1 MVGQDA
7 YARAR
12 RSGLKEYHARMQRRE
27 SPFLPV
33 LEEIEERLNAL
44 SHVPLGLHQI
54 PLSKVVGTASKG
66 RTNAFAANF
75 MPILD
80 PGCEFA
86 TKWGVLY
93 EGIVEQGLNQPVKVL
108 EYLNRYYLVEG
119 NKRVSVMKFLS
130 SVSIEAEVTRVMPR
144 RTDDPEN
151 VMYFEFLPF
160 YNDTQINYLWF
171 SKPGSYARLYELTGK
186 KPGERWTSEERSD
199 FLAAYMRFR
208 NEYKTREAASD
219 RGKLPA
225 TTGDAFLIYLEACG
239 YADAPKKFEPQLRS
253 EVKALWGEFEKDK
266 EAENVAL
273 IMKPD
278 ELKQNSKGSSLLNT
292 LFGPNSVKV
301 AFMYTRQPSQS
312 GWTYWHDLGRVN
324 LENAMGSRVKTTVC
338 VCEDPATYESELER
352 LIAEGN
358 DLIFTTSPVLLSAS
372 MKASVKHPGARI
384 LNCSLLA
391 SWQRVRSYYLRIY
404 EVKFLIGMIAG
415 ALTENDLVGY
425 IGDYP
430 IAGVAASI
438 NAFALG
444 ARMVNPRVKVKL
456 AWSTRRDYDP
466 ENPFGDERVEIIS
479 SRDVGAPSHH
489 AVEYGL
495 YAQRGGKKDSI
506 AIPVLDW
513 SRIYEFLTRSVLNG
527 NWKEDGVSQPKAVNY
542 WWGMSSEAVDIVMSQ
557 RMDIGLKRLV
567 ELVKEHIRE
576 GVFWPFESIIRD
588 QAGEIRCPV
597 DSRLTPAEVISMD
610 WLVDNVVGGFPALDE
625 LKDEAKAL
633 VELQGIRE
641 INLPTASSFSWKA
654 EEN

>member
-1 MVGQDA
+1 MDGQDA

-12 RSGLKEYHARMQRRE
+12 KSGLKEYHARMQRRV

-33 LEEIEERLNAL
+33 LEEVEERLNAL
-44 SHVPLGLHQI
+44 SHVPLGLQQI

-86 TKWGVLY
+86 VKWSLLF

-108 EYLNRYYLVEG
+108 EYMNRFYLVEG
-119 NKRVSVMKFLS
+119 NKRVSVMKYLDS
-130 SVSIEAEVTRVMPR
+130 ISIEAEVTRVLPG
-144 RTDDPEN
+144 RTDDTEN
-151 VMYFEFLPF
+151 IVYYEFLPF
-160 YNDTQINYLWF
+160 YADTGINYLWF
-171 SKPGSYARLYELTGK
+171 SRPGSFARLYELTGK
-186 KPGERWTSEERSD
+186 TPGERWTSEERSD
-199 FLAAYMRFR
+199 FDAAYMRFR
-208 NEYKTREAASD
+208 NEYKAREASSD
-219 RGKLPA
+219 KRKLPA
-225 TTGDAFLIYLEACG
+225 TTGDAFLIYLDATG
-239 YADAPKKFEPQLRS
+239 YAEAPKKYDRQIRS

-266 EAENVAL
+266 EQENVAL

-278 ELKQNSKGSSLLNT
+278 ELKQGGSLLNT
-292 LFGPNSVKV
+292 LFGPSCVKV

-324 LENAMGSRVKTTVC
+324 LENAMGNRVKTTVC
-338 VCEDPATYESELER
+338 VCEDPAAYEDEIEKQ
-352 LIAEGN
+352 IAAGN
-358 DLIFTTSPVLLSAS
+358 DLIFATSPVMLSAC
-372 MKASVKHPGARI
+372 MKASVKHPDARI

-415 ALTENDLVGY
+415 ALTENDRVGY

-444 ARMVNPRVKVKL
+444 ARMVNPRVKVML
-456 AWSTRRDYDP
+456 EWSTRKGFDP
-466 ENPFGDERVEIIS
+466 DNPFGDPSVEVIS

-495 YAQRGGKKDSI
+495 YARRDGKKQSI

-513 SRIYEFLTRSVLNG
+513 SRIYESVARSVLTG
-527 NWKEDGVSQPKAVNY
+527 NWKEAGSGKAQAVNY
-542 WWGMSSEAVDIVMSQ
+542 WWGLSSDAVDIVMSQ

-567 ELVKEHIRE
+567 EMVKENIRE

-597 DSRLTPAEVISMD
+597 DGRLTPADVVAMD
-610 WLVDNVVGGFPALDE
+610 WLVDNVVGGFPAIDD

-641 INLPTASSFSWKA
+641 ISLPNPSAFSWKA
-654 EEN
+654 EAE

>member
-1 MVGQDA
+1 MMGEEA

-12 RSGLKEYHARMQRRE
+12 KQGLKEYHNRMQRRQ

-33 LEEIEERLNAL
+33 LEEMEEQLNAL
-44 SHVPLGLHQI
+44 SHVPLGLVQI
-54 PLSKVVGTASKG
+54 PLKKVVGTASKG

-80 PGCEFA
+80 PGSEFSV
-86 TKWGVLY
+86 KWSLLY
-93 EGIVEQGLNQPVKVL
+93 EGIVAQGLNQPVKVL
-108 EYLNRYYLVEG
+108 EYLNQYYLIEG
-119 NKRVSVMKFLS
+119 NKRVSVMKFLDS
-130 SVSIEAEVTRVMPR
+130 ISIEAEVTRVLPKR
-144 RTDDPEN
+144 SDAPEN
-151 VMYFEFLPF
+151 VLYYELLPF
-160 YNDTQINYLWF
+160 YADTGINYLWF
-171 SKPGSYARLYELTGK
+171 SKPGSVAKLYELTGRT
-186 KPGERWTSEERSD
+186 PGEKWSSEERSD
-199 FLAAYMRFR
+199 FNAAFMRFR
-208 NEYKTREAASD
+208 AEYKAREAGSD
-219 RGKLPA
+219 AKKLPV

-239 YADAPKKFEPQLRS
+239 YADAPKKFEQQLRG

-278 ELKQNSKGSSLLNT
+278 ELKQGGGLLNT
-292 LFGPNSVKV
+292 LFGPSKVKV
-301 AFMYTRQPSQS
+301 AFMYTREPSQS
-312 GWTYWHDLGRVN
+312 GWTYWHDLGRIN
-324 LENAMGSRVKTTVC
+324 MENDMGERVKTTVC
-338 VCEDPATYESELER
+338 VCETPDSYEAEIER

-358 DLIFTTSPVLLSAS
+358 NLIFTTSPLMLSAS
-372 MKASVKHPGARI
+372 MKASVKHPDAKL

-391 SWQRVRSYYLRIY
+391 SWQRVRSYYVRLY

-415 ALTENDLVGY
+415 ALTENDKVGY

-430 IAGVAASI
+430 IAGVAANI

-444 ARMVNPRVKVKL
+444 ARMVNPRVKVIL
-456 AWSTRRDYDP
+456 EWSTRKDFNP
-466 ENPFGDERVEIIS
+466 ENPFGDPSVEIIS

-495 YAQRGGKKDSI
+495 YAQRGDTKQSI

-513 SRIYEFLTRSVLNG
+513 SRIYESLARSVLNG
-527 NWKEDGVSQPKAVNY
+527 SWKDVGAGQPKAVNY
-542 WWGMSSEAVDIVMSQ
+542 WWGLSSDAVDIVMSQ

-597 DSRLTPAEVISMD
+597 DGRLTPADVIAMD
-610 WLVDNVVGGFPALDE
+610 WLVDNVVGGFPAIDD
-625 LKDEAKAL
+625 LKDETRAR
-633 VELQGIRE
+633 VELQGIKE
-641 INLPTASSFSWKA
+641 ISLPAASAFSWRA
-654 EEN
+654 EEA

>member
-1 MVGQDA
+1 MMGEEA

-12 RSGLKEYHARMQRRE
+12 KQGLKEYHNRMQRRQ

-33 LEEIEERLNAL
+33 LEEMEEQMNAL
-44 SHVPLGLHQI
+44 SHVPLGLVQI
-54 PLSKVVGTASKG
+54 PLKKVVGTASKG

-80 PGCEFA
+80 PGSEFSV
-86 TKWGVLY
+86 KWSLLY
-93 EGIVEQGLNQPVKVL
+93 EGIVAQGLNQPVKVL
-108 EYLNRYYLVEG
+108 EYLNQYYLIEG
-119 NKRVSVMKFLS
+119 NKRVSVMKFLDS
-130 SVSIEAEVTRVMPR
+130 ISIEAEVTRVLPKR
-144 RTDDPEN
+144 SDAPEN
-151 VMYFEFLPF
+151 VLYYELLPF
-160 YNDTQINYLWF
+160 YADTGINYLWF
-171 SKPGSYARLYELTGK
+171 SKPGSVAKLYELTGRT
-186 KPGERWTSEERSD
+186 PGEKWSSEERSD
-199 FLAAYMRFR
+199 FNAAFMRFR
-208 NEYKTREAASD
+208 AEYKAREAGSD
-219 RGKLPA
+219 AKKLPV

-239 YADAPKKFEPQLRS
+239 YADAPKKFEQQLRG

-278 ELKQNSKGSSLLNT
+278 ELKQGGGLLNT
-292 LFGPNSVKV
+292 LFGPSKVKV
-301 AFMYTRQPSQS
+301 AFMYTREPSQS
-312 GWTYWHDLGRVN
+312 GWTYWHDLGRIN
-324 LENAMGSRVKTTVC
+324 MENDMGERVKTTVC
-338 VCEDPATYESELER
+338 VCETPDSYEAEIER

-358 DLIFTTSPVLLSAS
+358 NLIFTTSPLMLSAS
-372 MKASVKHPGARI
+372 MKASVKHPDAKL

-391 SWQRVRSYYLRIY
+391 SWQRVRSYYVRLY

-415 ALTENDLVGY
+415 ALTENDKVGY

-430 IAGVAASI
+430 IAGVAANI

-444 ARMVNPRVKVKL
+444 ARMVNPRVKVIL
-456 AWSTRRDYDP
+456 EWSTRKDFNP
-466 ENPFGDERVEIIS
+466 ENPFGDPSVEIIS

-495 YAQRGGKKDSI
+495 YAQRGDTKQSI

-513 SRIYEFLTRSVLNG
+513 SRIYESLARSVLNG
-527 NWKEDGVSQPKAVNY
+527 SWKDVGAGQPKAVNY
-542 WWGMSSEAVDIVMSQ
+542 WWGLSSDAVDIVMSQ

-597 DSRLTPAEVISMD
+597 DGRLTPADVIAMD
-610 WLVDNVVGGFPALDE
+610 WLVDNVVGGFPAIDD
-625 LKDEAKAL
+625 LKDETRAL
-633 VELQGIRE
+633 VELQGIKE
-641 INLPTASSFSWKA
+641 ISLPAASAFSWRA
-654 EEN
+654 EEA